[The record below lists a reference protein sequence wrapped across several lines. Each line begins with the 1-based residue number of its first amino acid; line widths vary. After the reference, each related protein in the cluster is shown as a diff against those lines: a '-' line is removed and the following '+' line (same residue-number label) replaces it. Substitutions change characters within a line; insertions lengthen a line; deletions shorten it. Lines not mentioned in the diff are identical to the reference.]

1 MKRILTAVVAVL
13 LVAVAG
19 AALAA
24 SSTNITVTANVQGTC
39 KFTTGTYTL
48 AFGDLD
54 PALNT
59 SVTKTGNVQFWCTKG
74 SAAIPTFAAGD
85 GSHYSG
91 GTRNMQGP
99 GSDLIPYVIDSFT
112 ADTNANL
119 GPGTPRTVTIQGTIP
134 ANSYGDKSFGAYSD
148 TVSITITP

>member
-1 MKRILTAVVAVL
+1 MKKVLMTMVAFS

-39 KFTTGTYTL
+39 KFSTGTYTL

-59 SVTKTGNVQFWCTKG
+59 SVTKTGGVQFWCTKG
-74 SAAIPTFAAGD
+74 SAATPAFAAGNGLNYD
-85 GSHYSG
+85 GT
-91 GTRNMQGP
+91 TRNMLGP
-99 GSDLIPYVIDSFT
+99 GGDVIPYTIDSFT
-112 ADTNANL
+112 ADANANL
-119 GPGTPRTVTIQGTIP
+119 GPVTPRTVTIQGTIP
-134 ANSYGDKSFGAYSD
+134 ANSYGDKSFGAYND